1 MLAIMTAPPAAS
13 TRRLAVV
20 VMGVSGCGKSTVA
33 EGIAAALGLHF
44 IDGDRL
50 HTDENIAR
58 MRAGIPLQDP
68 DRWPWLDRV
77 GACLADA
84 GRWPQGVAIACSALR
99 RAYRDRLRAAMPG
112 VRFVFLDGDAA
123 LIGSRMALRTG
134 HYMPE
139 AMLASQL
146 QTLERPGADE
156 IDVQRLDIATAPAE
170 LVRSAAERL
179 RSGRGEGHRPLL
191 P

>member
-1 MLAIMTAPPAAS
+1 MLAAMTAPPAAS

-33 EGIAAALGLHF
+33 EGIAVALGLHF

-50 HTDENIAR
+50 HPDRNIAR
-58 MRAGIPLQDP
+58 MRAGVPLQDE

-84 GRWPQGVAIACSALR
+84 AQWPQGVAIACSALR

-139 AMLASQL
+139 TMLASQL
-146 QTLERPGADE
+146 QTLEPPGADE
-156 IDVQRLDIATAPAE
+156 TDVQRLDIAMAPAE
-170 LVRSAAERL
+170 LVRSAADRL
-179 RSGRGEGHRPLL
+179 RSVPSQGIRPLL

>member
-1 MLAIMTAPPAAS
+1 MLAVMTAPPAAS

-50 HTDENIAR
+50 HPEENIAR
-58 MRAGIPLQDP
+58 MSAGIPLQDEH
-68 DRWPWLDRV
+68 RWPWLDRV

-84 GRWPQGVAIACSALR
+84 GQWPQGVAIACSALR

-123 LIGSRMALRTG
+123 LIGRRMALRSG

-156 IDVQRLDIATAPAE
+156 VDVQRLDIAMAPGE
-170 LVRSAAERL
+170 LVRCAADRL
-179 RSGRGEGHRPLL
+179 RSVRSEGPG
-191 P
+191 PPAS